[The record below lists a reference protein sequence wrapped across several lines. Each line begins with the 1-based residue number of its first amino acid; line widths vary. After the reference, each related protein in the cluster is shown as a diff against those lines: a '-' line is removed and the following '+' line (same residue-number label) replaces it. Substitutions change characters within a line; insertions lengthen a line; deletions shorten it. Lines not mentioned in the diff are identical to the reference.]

1 MAESGNELS
10 NEEAGEYGDLL
21 QLNKE
26 DIMNKAFRSDEAA
39 YEFYRRLGKCFGFGI
54 RKGDSGKDDSGR
66 VIRRRFF
73 CNRAG
78 LRERR
83 HYDRLDRQRSH
94 RPETRT
100 NCEAKLSVYLDVVSG
115 IWRVRKIVLDHN
127 HDLTPAYMVHMMTN
141 FREITCSAKAQI
153 SGMQAHGVPTSKIL
167 GYMAG
172 QSGGYSLMG
181 FTKKDA
187 YNYINKAKRAKIIDG
202 DANAAVVYLEG
213 KAGADPMSMARYNL
227 TKDNMLANMFW
238 ADGGSRVDYQYF
250 GDVLAFDSTYK
261 KNKYQRP
268 LVIFSG
274 VNNHKQTTIFG
285 FGVVLDESVGSYKW
299 LLENLLEVMC
309 NKKPSVVVTD
319 GCDSMKAAVKSVFP
333 EATHRLCAWHME
345 KNVTANVR
353 EEGLRQCF
361 TRWLYSEMEIDEFE
375 AEWDDAIEEYG
386 LQNSF
391 WAKET
396 FQKRMMWA
404 NAYLQDKF
412 CAGFRT
418 TSRCEGINAYVKNFL
433 KSRHSLLDM
442 VKNLEL
448 VLREYRN
455 NELVAQFRS
464 LHGTPVKTT
473 CLDPLER
480 YAADAYTRE
489 IFVDAKKEIVGV
501 GAVNFVAKIRRS
513 TTMVYTLE
521 EYGDPGREVIVL
533 YDRVSR
539 KMECACNFW
548 RQKGIPC
555 RHMFFVMK
563 HEHLTRIPESL
574 VLKRWRKD
582 AKSLDKY
589 GEITEVGSE
598 VGFLLRHGALHA
610 AAQWMLYV
618 GARSPLCF
626 TQALNGLHALCQEL
640 DRGPESGGQRKAVDM
655 VDLHDPVVAKTKGAP
670 RVRRQGGRKRRCT
683 RCRKMGHTKR
693 HCNADQS
700 FVSKAGESK
709 DFEAT
714 NLGSEGSSPTER
726 VRFEQGKKGVTGPNN
741 LCAPVWLEASGSK
754 ISLQHEIAAATGHK
768 ETMEWET
775 NMIRNTDEVIAQLMT
790 DVTYLSSRLGSSFAA

>member
-1 MAESGNELS
+1 MQGYLVLWLVSTAKVGISEYSVMLLWKYSVLLLRVLVVELIELPNS
-10 NEEAGEYGDLL
+10 VKILMDETGYEMLDEEAGDYGDVL
-21 QLNKE
+21 QLSKE
-26 DIMNKAFRSDEAA
+26 EIMNKAFRSDEAA
-39 YEFYRRLGKCFGFGI
+39 YEFYRRFSKCFGFGI
-54 RKGDSGKDDSGR
+54 RKGDLGKDESGR
-66 VIRRRFF
+66 VIRCRFF

-78 LRERR
+78 LRQRH
-83 HYDRLDRQRSH
+83 HYDRLDRQRGH
-94 RPETRT
+94 RPETHT
-100 NCEAKLSVYLDVVSG
+100 NCQAKLSVYLDVVSG
-115 IWRVRKIVLDHN
+115 IWR
-127 HDLTPAYMVHMMTN
+127 
-141 FREITCSAKAQI
+141 
-153 SGMQAHGVPTSKIL
+153 AHGVSTSKIM

-172 QSGGYSLMG
+172 QAGGYSLMG

-213 KAGADPMSMARYNL
+213 KARADPMSMARYNL

-250 GDVLAFDSTYK
+250 GNVLAFDSTYK

-285 FGVVLDESVGSYKW
+285 FGFVLDESVGPYKW

-319 GCDSMKAAVKSVFP
+319 GCNSMKAAIKSVFP

-345 KNVTANVR
+345 KNVTANVK

-375 AEWDDAIEEYG
+375 AEWDDAVEEYG

-442 VKNLEL
+442 VQNLEL
-448 VLREYRN
+448 VVREYRN
-455 NELVAQFRS
+455 NELLAQFRS
-464 LHGTPVKTT
+464 FHGMPVMTT
-473 CLDPLER
+473 CLDPLEK

-489 IFVDAKKEIVGV
+489 IFVDAKKEIVGA

-533 YDRVSR
+533 YDRVSM
-539 KMECACNFW
+539 KMECRCNFW
-548 RQKGIPC
+548 SQKGIPC

-563 HEHLTRIPESL
+563 HEHLTRIPERMD
-574 VLKRWRKD
+574 LKRRRKD

-589 GEITEVGSE
+589 AEIEEPHGGCYMSE
-598 VGFLLRHGALHA
+598 LGAN
-610 AAQWMLYV
+610 
-618 GARSPLCF
+618 SSF
-626 TQALNGLHALCQEL
+626 TQALNGLHTLCQEL
-640 DRGPESGGQRKAVDM
+640 DRGHENVRQNKAYDTVEM
-655 VDLHDPVVAKTKGAP
+655 HDPAVVKTKGAP
-670 RVRRQGGRKRRCT
+670 RVRRQGGWKRRCT
-683 RCRKMGHTKR
+683 RCRKTGHTKR
-693 HCNADQS
+693 YCNADGA
-700 FVSKAGESK
+700 FVSKAKDNK

-714 NLGSEGSSPTER
+714 NLGSEGSSPTEG
-726 VRFEQGKKGVTGPNN
+726 VRLEQGKTGDLRPNN
-741 LCAPVWLEASGSK
+741 LATQVCSESSGSK
-754 ISLQHEIAAATGHK
+754 IRLQDEIPAASRRS
-768 ETMEWET
+768 ETMECKR
-775 NMIRNTDEVIAQLMT
+775 NVIRNTDDLLKQLLTQIT
-790 DVTYLSSRLGSSFAA
+790 DISSRLGSRFPA